1 MMDEFH
7 LMPIIKWQFNE
18 DPNFDF
24 FGYAKAVMQKRGY
37 RGLTLEE
44 KANETIQR
52 LLFNMQTGGLGPVF
66 SHYDGRVPFDAYYKM
81 AVQRRSLSE
90 LRDDKKDRD
99 LLPTVNIKPS
109 GKDEIT
115 PGVSE
120 ETIGDDRV
128 EGPNDEYLDQTFKNM
143 LGHLARQRD
152 GELLVLI
159 FRLMA
164 PEPMGEGMTQ
174 YEITEYLNRNKIP
187 SATRTTVWSPGMV
200 NSYITKIRAAIR
212 IYVDEEDKGEDG
224 EGTLRK
230 LMTKDKPKLPKE
242 VGQAYWKINGDEMN
256 RVPVRVRRRQTQN
269 TAIVLPDGSSKTVP
283 TKEMEFPN

>member
-1 MMDEFH
+1 
-7 LMPIIKWQFNE
+7 
-18 DPNFDF
+18 
-24 FGYAKAVMQKRGY
+24 
-37 RGLTLEE
+37 
-44 KANETIQR
+44 
-52 LLFNMQTGGLGPVF
+52 
-66 SHYDGRVPFDAYYKM
+66 
-81 AVQRRSLSE
+81 
-90 LRDDKKDRD
+90 
-99 LLPTVNIKPS
+99 
-109 GKDEIT
+109 
-115 PGVSE
+115 
-120 ETIGDDRV
+120 
-128 EGPNDEYLDQTFKNM
+128 
-143 LGHLARQRD
+143 
-152 GELLVLI
+152 
-159 FRLMA
+159 
-164 PEPMGEGMTQ
+164 MGEGMTQ